1 MIEYDSHD
9 WIPNVFIWR
18 GSMGKKLFLRI
29 TVATAWAAIVT
40 ALFVSEKAHGLSDRP
55 HQLIGVALGL
65 LLVFRTNASYD
76 RFWEGRRQWGNITN
90 ASRNL
95 ARIVSVHCGADPSL
109 AREVLDWAAAFPYS
123 AMHKLRGEQ
132 SLGDAAGWLGQ
143 PAVERV
149 LAESHVP
156 LATLRRVTER
166 LRAARDAGHLSES
179 AWLAADRHVS
189 ELMDAIGACERIHST
204 PLPFGYVVHLRRAIM
219 LYCGTLPFALVSE
232 FRWWTIA
239 VVLFVSFVML
249 GIEEIGVEI
258 EDPFGKDDNDLPIEQ
273 LCQDIA
279 TTLRG
284 LGAPRS
290 PGEQGTEQ

>member
-9 WIPNVFIWR
+9 WIPNVFVLR
-18 GSMGKKLFLRI
+18 GSMGRKLSLRI
-29 TVATAWAAIVT
+29 TVATAWAALVT
-40 ALFVSEKAHGLSDRP
+40 ALFVSERLHGLSDRP
-55 HQLIGVALGL
+55 HQLIGIALGL

-95 ARIVSVHCGADPSL
+95 ARIVSVHCAAVPAVS
-109 AREVLDWAAAFPYS
+109 REILDWVAAFPYS

-132 SLGDAAGWLGQ
+132 SLGDAASWL
-143 PAVERV
+143 ERPRVDAV
-149 LAESHVP
+149 LAEAHVP

-166 LRAARDAGHLSES
+166 LRAARDAGHLSEN

-258 EDPFGKDDNDLPIEQ
+258 EDPFGTDDNDLPLEKM
-273 LCQDIA
+273 CSGIA
-279 TTLRG
+279 TTVRDRSALR
-284 LGAPRS
+284 LPDQ
-290 PGEQGTEQ
+290 QGTEQ